1 LNDKGVLL
9 ELALADAYG
18 VGFEFRPTA
27 FVQANNRLERY
38 FPHERYVE
46 LHGKYS
52 DDTQLSLALA
62 ELMLSGADWTIQN
75 IAYQFVKVFQ
85 RDVRPGYSSRMYNA
99 LSESRDGAD
108 FINRI
113 DNRSEGSGAAMRS
126 AVLGLLKTEE
136 ELLEKAAIQA
146 KVTHDTTSAVLS
158 SQAVALG
165 AHYFAYELGPKNEVA
180 TYISSS
186 INGHWD
192 QEWKGPAK
200 SKGTDCVLAALTA
213 IQRNDNQ
220 TDLLR
225 NCVAFTGD
233 VDTVAA
239 IALGMTAFSTEVAAN
254 LPQWMYDELENGI
267 YGRDYLQAIDQQLHH
282 KFTIRNKP

>member
-1 LNDKGVLL
+1 MLL

-18 VGFEFRPTA
+18 VGFEFRPTD
-27 FVQANNRLERY
+27 FVRANNRLERY
-38 FPHERYVE
+38 FPHERYTE

-52 DDTQLSLALA
+52 DDTQLSMALA

-75 IAYQFVKVFQ
+75 IAGKFVEVFQ
-85 RDVRPGYSSRMYNA
+85 RDVRPGYSSRMYQA
-99 LSESRDGAD
+99 LSDSEDGLD
-108 FINRI
+108 FIKRI
-113 DNRSEGSGAAMRS
+113 DNNSEGSGAAMRS
-126 AVLGLLKTEE
+126 AVIGLLPSVP

-146 KVTHDTTSAVLS
+146 KVTHHPPAAIQS

-165 AHYFAYELGPKNEVA
+165 THYFAYELGPKNKVA
-180 TYISSS
+180 TYISSI

-192 QEWKGPAK
+192 QEWKGPAN
-200 SKGTDCVLAALTA
+200 SKGTLCVLAALTA
-213 IQRNDNQ
+213 IRRNDNRA
-220 TDLLR
+220 DLLKD
-225 NCVAFTGD
+225 CIAFTGD

-254 LPQWMYDELENGI
+254 LPQWMYDELENGT